1 VTIGGSERQDR
12 KDKRGIGVTIKAARP
27 DSIAPLFTQLVLL
40 GSLQR
45 LSFAYF
51 EAFNHLFGS

>member
-1 VTIGGSERQDR
+1 
-12 KDKRGIGVTIKAARP
+12 VTIKAARP